1 MRILP
6 LIYLTYMF
14 IGLYMTSFF
23 LILYFKNRKTLF
35 NTPTPN
41 RHYNVS
47 VLIPA
52 YNEED
57 TIEDTIKAVLASK
70 YPLKEV
76 IVINDGSKDRT
87 KEIVQELMKK
97 YSKLKLLDK
106 PNSGKADS
114 INCGFKMAEGELVV
128 VVDADGYPASDAIDN
143 MVGYFNDEKMAAV
156 TALITPKNRNNFI
169 EKLQTYEYPI
179 ISWTRKLLGYVDG
192 IYVNPGAM
200 SMYRKEAILKVGGF
214 DTTNMTEDIEM
225 TWKLTYYGYHRGV
238 SLTAKD
244 KTEVP
249 STLKKWWKQRVRW
262 NLGGLQTIMKYKSLF
277 LKKGML
283 GCFIL
288 PFFVTSLLLGLIG
301 LSIFTYLIIRRF
313 IFSFLITT
321 YSFEVG
327 VSPITFNEL
336 NITPTVLNFLGI
348 ALFALGLFFT
358 YFGII
363 SVGESR
369 ILRKRN
375 IFNLLFYLI
384 VYLTIYPTIMIVSI
398 YKYLKGDI
406 GWGTKD
412 FKLKQQ
418 NKIIKK

>member
-1 MRILP
+1 MKILP
-6 LIYLTYMF
+6 FIYLAYMF

-23 LILYFKNRKTLF
+23 LILYLRNRKTLF
-35 NTPTPN
+35 NTPKPN
-41 RHYNVS
+41 RNYNVS

-52 YNEED
+52 YNEQD
-57 TIEDTIKAVLASK
+57 TIEGTVKAVFASN

-87 KEIVQELMKK
+87 KEIVQSLMKK
-97 YSKLKLLDK
+97 YPKLKMLDK

-114 INCGFKMAEGELVV
+114 VNQGFKMAKSELVV
-128 VVDADGYPASDAIDN
+128 VVDADGYPASEAIGN

-156 TALITPKNRNNFI
+156 TALITPKNRNGFI
-169 EKLQTYEYPI
+169 EKLQCYEYPI

-200 SMYRKEAILKVGGF
+200 SMYRKEAILNVGGF

-225 TWKLTYYGYHRGV
+225 TWKLTYNGYNRGV

-244 KTEVP
+244 QTEVP
-249 STLKKWWKQRVRW
+249 STLGKWWKQRVRW

-288 PFFVTSLLLGLIG
+288 PFFVISLLLGLVG
-301 LSIFTYLIIRRF
+301 LSIFTYLIARRF
-313 IFSFLITT
+313 IVSFLITK
-321 YSFEVG
+321 YSLNMG
-327 VSPITFNEL
+327 VSPITLNEL
-336 NITPTVLNFLGI
+336 SITPTVLNFFGV

-358 YFGII
+358 YFGIV
-363 SVGESR
+363 SVGESQ
-369 ILRKRN
+369 ILKKRN

-384 VYLTIYPTIMIVSI
+384 VYLTVYPLIMITSL
-398 YKYLKGDI
+398 YKYIKGDI

-412 FKLKQQ
+412 FKL
-418 NKIIKK
+418 NKHRR

>member
-1 MRILP
+1 MKVLP
-6 LIYLTYMF
+6 FIYLAYMF

-23 LILYFKNRKTLF
+23 LILYFKNRRTLF
-35 NTPTPN
+35 NTPKPD
-41 RHYNVS
+41 RHYDVS

-52 YNEED
+52 YNEQD
-57 TIEDTIKAVLASK
+57 TIEGTVKAVLSSK

-76 IVINDGSKDRT
+76 IVINDGSRDRT

-97 YSKLKLLDK
+97 HPKLKLLDK
-106 PNSGKADS
+106 PNSGKANS
-114 INCGFKMAEGELVV
+114 VNQGFEMAKSELVV
-128 VVDADGYPASDAIDN
+128 VVDADGYPANEAIGN
-143 MVGYFNDEKMAAV
+143 MVGYFNDNKMAAV
-156 TALITPKNRNNFI
+156 TALITPKNRSRFI

-200 SMYRKEAILKVGGF
+200 SMYRREAILKVGGF
-214 DTTNMTEDIEM
+214 DPANMTEDIEM
-225 TWKLTYYGYHRGV
+225 TWKLAYNDYHRGV

-249 STLKKWWKQRVRW
+249 STLGKWWKQRVRW

-288 PFFVTSLLLGLIG
+288 PFFVISLLLGLVG
-301 LSIFTYLIIRRF
+301 LSIFTYLATRRLA
-313 IFSFLITT
+313 STFLTT
-321 YSFEVG
+321 SYSIYAN
-327 VSPITFNEL
+327 VSPVALSEL
-336 NITPTVLNFLGI
+336 SITPTVLNFFGV

-358 YFGII
+358 YFGIM
-363 SVGESR
+363 SVGEGE
-369 ILRKRN
+369 ILKKRN
-375 IFNLLFYLI
+375 LFNLLFYLI
-384 VYLTIYPTIMIVSI
+384 VYLTIYPTIMITSV
-398 YKYLKGDI
+398 YKYIKGDI

-412 FKLKQQ
+412 YKLKQ
-418 NKIIKK
+418 KH